1 MRQFATLRFWASIVV
16 LVLVALVLRSC
27 LGGDDGSEST
37 DDVVPRRID
46 LISLTAT
53 IRSDAPWFVA
63 QGAMVGDAT
72 VVLENGRVIRLTD
85 GTLGESSCLYPDV
98 TNACVLLADTLG
110 DGVVWFALLP
120 APPSASN
127 ELELPPIVRLLDGV
141 TFARLDNGWE
151 VPLLDRVVRRCGT
164 ESPNLTAFV
173 QRFADRH
180 VTIVD
185 LERAEVSA
193 VRCVE
198 E

>member
-1 MRQFATLRFWASIVV
+1 VTL
-16 LVLVALVLRSC
+16 LLRGC
-27 LGGDDGSEST
+27 LGSDDDST
-37 DDVVPRRID
+37 AVDGVRSRRVD

-53 IRSDAPWFVA
+53 IRSDAPWFVSG
-63 QGAMVGDAT
+63 GAMVGDAT
-72 VVLENGRVIRLTD
+72 VVLANGRVIRLTD
-85 GTLGESSCLYPDV
+85 GTIGESSCLYPDV

-127 ELELPPIVRLLDGV
+127 ELELPPIVELLDGV

-151 VPLLDRVVRRCGT
+151 IPLLDRVVRRCET

-193 VRCVE
+193 VRCLE
-198 E
+198 N

>member
-1 MRQFATLRFWASIVV
+1 MRQFATWRFWASLAV
-16 LVLVALVLRSC
+16 LVLLALVLRGC
-27 LGGDDGSEST
+27 LGGDGESDDT
-37 DDVVPRRID
+37 DRVTPRRID

-53 IRSDAPWFVA
+53 IRSDAPWFVSG
-63 QGAMVGDAT
+63 GAMVGDAT
-72 VVLENGRVIRLTD
+72 VVLSNGRVIRLTD

-127 ELELPPIVRLLDGV
+127 ELELPPIDQLLEGV

-151 VPLLDRVVRRCGT
+151 VPLLDRVVRRCEI

-193 VRCVE
+193 VRCLE
-198 E
+198 D